1 MQHSWERVTLHMV
14 KKTSSLSSIYKV
26 THGDT
31 IVYIGRTKSSV
42 ESRRKSHY
50 YKCFKR
56 HTRSP
61 NRPLYVFW
69 RSLQSSSELNFS
81 LVEKCDPKKQ
91 RIREQFW
98 IDHFSPI
105 LNGRNEI
112 KSNKGLN
119 KWYDFYMYKFKVFW
133 SPRAALKQGV
143 GWPPSVYYNLR
154 ASCRLLAAFQ
164 RRSTA
169 ADPVGSPLC
178 PVFLPWRFQ

>member
-1 MQHSWERVTLHMV
+1 MWTFFRIMV
-14 KKTSSLSSIYKV
+14 KGKSSLSSIYKV

-42 ESRRKSHY
+42 ESRTKAHR

-69 RSLQSSSELNFS
+69 RSLKSPSELKFS
-81 LVEKCDPKKQ
+81 LVEQCNPKKQ

-98 IDHFSPI
+98 IDHFRPI

-112 KSNKGLN
+112 KKNSCA
-119 KWYDFYMYKFKVFW
+119 
-133 SPRAALKQGV
+133 SRSAPPRKKI
-143 GWPPSVYYNLR
+143 R
-154 ASCRLLAAFQ
+154 
-164 RRSTA
+164 
-169 ADPVGSPLC
+169 
-178 PVFLPWRFQ
+178 